1 MRAHTH
7 NSANITFFAQK
18 LIKYLYLH
26 PLNDNKHK
34 TPIYNMKTI
43 TKIATLAMACMLAL
57 PLSAGAQKKHGIVA
71 HRGFWNCEEAG
82 YAKNSVAALREAQEA
97 GFWGSEFD
105 VNMTSDGV
113 LIVYHDSDVEGK
125 KIEKHPYSEFKDFKI
140 KNGETIP
147 TIDQYLEQGKKYPE
161 TMLVYEMKPHSCD
174 EVEDRFVELTIQK
187 LEEHG
192 LLSPDRVMFIS
203 FSLHMCEVL
212 AQKLPD
218 FTVQYLG
225 ADQSPD
231 KLAEKKINGIDFNYK
246 NFYLHKK
253 WYKMARRHKMS
264 VNAWTVNKE
273 EMMQQMIDLGVDY
286 ITTDKPE
293 TALKLIN
300 AK

>member
-1 MRAHTH
+1 METQQ
-7 NSANITFFAQK
+7 TQTYK
-18 LIKYLYLH
+18 
-26 PLNDNKHK
+26 D
-34 TPIYNMKTI
+34 MKTI
-43 TKIATLAMACMLAL
+43 LKIASVALACMLAM
-57 PLSAGAQKKHGIVA
+57 PVCVNAQKKAGIVA
-71 HRGFWNCEEAG
+71 HRGFWNCDEAG

-125 KIEKHPYSEFKDFKI
+125 KIEKYPYSEFKDFTI
-140 KNGETIP
+140 KNGEKIP

-161 TMLVYEMKPHSCD
+161 TMLVYEMKPHSCP
-174 EVEDRFVELTIQK
+174 EVEARFVDLTIAK

-192 LLSPDRVMFIS
+192 LLDPERVMFIS
-203 FSLHMCEVL
+203 FSLYICETL

-231 KLAEKKINGIDFNYK
+231 KLAEKKINGIDFNHNIYK
-246 NFYLHKK
+246 LHKK
-253 WYKMARRHKMS
+253 WYKQARKHDMS

-273 EMMQQMIDLGVDY
+273 KDMKKMFKMGVDQL
-286 ITTDKPE
+286 TTDYPLDARALLE
-293 TALKLIN
+293 TMGYEEVK
-300 AK
+300 